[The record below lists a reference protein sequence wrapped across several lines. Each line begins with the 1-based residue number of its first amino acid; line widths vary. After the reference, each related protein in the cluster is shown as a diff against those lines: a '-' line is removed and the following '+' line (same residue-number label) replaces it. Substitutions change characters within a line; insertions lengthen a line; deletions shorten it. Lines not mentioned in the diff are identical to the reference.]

1 MLTPR
6 FRSDQATDSVSEPH
20 VRVTTAFNK
29 MLSIP
34 GATVAS
40 VEFTPEGVVVGLRR
54 RKGRPRC
61 PCGWKGSGAYDS
73 SVRRWRHLDLGSSK
87 LLLQAPIRRL
97 HCRRCDRVRT
107 ETVPWARPRARH
119 SADFEDVVGWL
130 AQRTDKTTITRLLRT
145 SWETVA
151 GIVERVVAE
160 QIDTRRLSGLLR
172 IGVDEVSYRK
182 GHRYL
187 TVVADHD
194 QAGRV
199 VWAAEG
205 KNAATLEAFYD
216 QLGETGCADLQAVSM
231 DLGAAFK
238 KATDT
243 KAPQARQCVDPFHLV
258 ALANEAIN
266 KARRWAWNLERDKA
280 RQAAALAGPKRRGR
294 PPADSPAPPRDH
306 ARWVKHSRWALLKDP
321 DALLPSQLDV
331 LHELRRSGSALYRCW
346 QLKEG
351 LRDLYRIPD
360 PSDAAAHLDWWLAWA
375 CRSRIPSF
383 VTLSKTVRD
392 NRDRILA
399 AIELGLSNSKLEGLN
414 SKIRLINHRGYGHH
428 SATALIAMIY
438 LCCGGLTIR
447 LPTER

>member
-1 MLTPR
+1 M
-6 FRSDQATDSVSEPH
+6 
-20 VRVTTAFNK
+20 RVTTAFNK

-40 VEFTPEGVVVGLRR
+40 VEFTPEGVLVGLRR
-54 RKGRPRC
+54 RQGCPRC
-61 PCGWKGSGAYDS
+61 PCGWRGTGAYDS

-87 LLLQAPIRRL
+87 LLLEAQIRRL
-97 HCRRCDRVRT
+97 DCRRCGRVRT
-107 ETVPWARPRARH
+107 EDVPWARPRARH
-119 SADFEDVVGWL
+119 SRDVEDVVAWL

-145 SWETVA
+145 SWKTVA
-151 GIVERVVAE
+151 GIVERVVVE
-160 QIDTRRLSGLLR
+160 QVGDRRLTGLLR
-172 IGVDEVSYRK
+172 IGVDEVSDRK

-216 QLGETGCADLQAVSM
+216 ELGEAGCTALEAVSM

-280 RQAAALAGPKRRGR
+280 RAAAVLAGPKRRDR
-294 PPADSPAPPRDH
+294 PPAGNPPPARDQ
-306 ARWVKHSRWALLKDP
+306 ARWVKHTRWALLKDP
-321 DALLPSQLDV
+321 DALKPSQLQV
-331 LHELRRSGSALYRCW
+331 LHELRRAGSVLYRCW

-351 LRDLYRIPD
+351 LRDLYRLPD
-360 PSDAAAHLDWWLAWA
+360 PTDAPVHLNWWLACA
-375 CRSRIPSF
+375 CRSRIPAF
-383 VTLSKTVRD
+383 VTLSRTVRD
-392 NRDRILA
+392 NRERILA
-399 AIELGLSNSKLEGLN
+399 AVELGLSNSKLEGLN

-428 SATALIAMIY
+428 SAAALIAMIY

>member
-1 MLTPR
+1 
-6 FRSDQATDSVSEPH
+6 

-29 MLSIP
+29 ILSIP
-34 GATVAS
+34 SATVAS

-54 RKGRPRC
+54 RRGRPRC
-61 PCGWKGSGAYDS
+61 PCGWRATGAYDS
-73 SVRRWRHLDLGSSK
+73 SVRRWRHLDLGSNK
-87 LLLQAPIRRL
+87 LWLQAEIRRL
-97 HCRRCDRVRT
+97 DCRRCGRVRT
-107 ETVPWARPRARH
+107 EGVPWARPRARH
-119 SADFEDVVGWL
+119 SRDFEDVVAWL

-151 GIVERVVAE
+151 GMVERVVAE
-160 QIDTRRLSGLLR
+160 QIDTRRLTGLLR

-194 QAGRV
+194 QSGRV

-216 QLGETGCADLQAVSM
+216 QLGEAGCEQLQAVSM

-266 KARRWAWNLERDKA
+266 KARRWAWNIERDKA
-280 RQAAALAGPKRRGR
+280 RRAAALAGPKRRGR
-294 PPADSPAPPRDH
+294 PPAGSPPPARDQT
-306 ARWVKHSRWALLKDP
+306 RWVKHARWALLKDP
-321 DALLPSQLDV
+321 GALKPSQLDV
-331 LHELRRSGSALYRCW
+331 LHELRRSGSVLYRCW

-351 LRDLYRIPD
+351 LRDLYRLTD
-360 PSDAAAHLDWWLAWA
+360 PADAPVHLDWWLAWA
-375 CRSRIPSF
+375 CRSRIPAF
-383 VTLSKTVRD
+383 VTLSKTVRA
-392 NRDRILA
+392 NRERILA

-428 SATALIAMIY
+428 SAAALIAMIY
-438 LCCGGLTIR
+438 LCCGGLTIQ

>member
-1 MLTPR
+1 M
-6 FRSDQATDSVSEPH
+6 
-20 VRVTTAFNK
+20 RVTTAFNK

-40 VEFTPEGVVVGLRR
+40 VEFTTEGVVVGLRR
-54 RKGRPRC
+54 RAGRPRC
-61 PCGWKGSGAYDS
+61 PCGWKAAGAYDS
-73 SVRRWRHLDLGSSK
+73 SIRRWRHLDLGANK
-87 LLLQAPIRRL
+87 LVLQAQIRRL
-97 HCRRCDRVRT
+97 HCRRCARVVT
-107 ETVPWARPRARH
+107 EQVPWARPRARH
-119 SADFEDVVGWL
+119 TRDFEDVVAWL
-130 AQRTDKTTITRLLRT
+130 TQRSDKTTIKRLLRT

-160 QIDTRRLSGLLR
+160 HIDTRRLTGLLR

-194 QAGRV
+194 EGGKV

-216 QLGETGCADLQAVSM
+216 ELGEAECQQLQAVSM

-243 KAPQARQCVDPFHLV
+243 KAPQARQCVDPFHLI

-266 KARRWAWNLERDKA
+266 KARRWAWNIERNKA
-280 RQAAALAGPKRRGR
+280 KHLPRRGR
-294 PPADSPAPPRDH
+294 GRPAHDSPPPPRNQ
-306 ARWVKHSRWALLKDP
+306 ARWVKHTRWALLKDP
-321 DALLPSQLDV
+321 DHLKPSQLEV
-331 LHELRRSGSALYRCW
+331 LHELRRSNSVLYRCW

-351 LRDLYRIPD
+351 LRDLYRLAHPTEA
-360 PSDAAAHLDWWLAWA
+360 PAHLDWWLAWA
-375 CRSRIPSF
+375 CRSRIPAF
-383 VTLSKTVRD
+383 VTLAKTVRA
-392 NRDRILA
+392 NRERILA
-399 AIELGLSNSKLEGLN
+399 AVELGLSNSKLEGLN

-428 SATALIAMIY
+428 SAAALIAMIY
-438 LCCGGLTIR
+438 LCCGGITIQ

>member
-1 MLTPR
+1 MLSPR
-6 FRSDQATDSVSEPH
+6 FRSNHATDPTSEPH

-34 GATVAS
+34 SATVAS
-40 VEFTPEGVVVGLRR
+40 VEFTPEAVLVGLRR
-54 RKGRPRC
+54 RKSRPRC
-61 PCGWKGSGAYDS
+61 PCGWTGTGVYVT

-87 LLLQAPIRRL
+87 LLLEAEIRRL
-97 HCRRCDRVRT
+97 HCRRCGRVRT
-107 ETVPWARPRARH
+107 EDVPWARPRARH
-119 SADFEDVVGWL
+119 SRDFEDVVAWL

-151 GIVERVVAE
+151 GVVERVVAE

-216 QLGETGCADLQAVSM
+216 ELGDTGSAQLQAVSM

-238 KATDT
+238 KATDH

-280 RQAAALAGPKRRGR
+280 RTAAVLAGAKRRSR
-294 PPADSPAPPRDH
+294 PPKNSPPPARDQ
-306 ARWVKHSRWALLKDP
+306 ARWVKHTRWALLKDP
-321 DALLPSQLDV
+321 DALKPSQLEV
-331 LHELRRSGSALYRCW
+331 LHELHRSHSVLYRCW
-346 QLKEG
+346 QRKEG
-351 LRDLYRIPD
+351 LRDLYRLPD
-360 PSDAAAHLDWWLAWA
+360 PAEAAGHLDWWLAWA
-375 CRSRIPSF
+375 CRSRIPAF
-383 VTLSKTVRD
+383 LTLSQTVRD

-428 SATALIAMIY
+428 SA
-438 LCCGGLTIR
+438 
-447 LPTER
+447 PPSSP

>member
-1 MLTPR
+1 M
-6 FRSDQATDSVSEPH
+6 
-20 VRVTTAFNK
+20 RVTTAFNK
-29 MLSIP
+29 ILSIP
-34 GATVAS
+34 GASVAS

-54 RKGRPRC
+54 RARRPIC
-61 PCGWKGSGAYDS
+61 ACGWTGRGHYDS
-73 SVRRWRHLDLGSSK
+73 SRRRWRHLDLGSSK
-87 LLLQAPIRRL
+87 LWLEAEIRRL
-97 HCRRCDRVRT
+97 HCRRCDRIVT
-107 ETVPWARPRARH
+107 EAVPWARPRARH
-119 SADFEDVVGWL
+119 SRGFEDVVAWL
-130 AQRTDKTTITRLLRT
+130 AQRSDKTTISRLMRT

-151 GIVERVVAE
+151 GIVTRVVAE
-160 QIDTRRLSGLLR
+160 QLDQQRLTGLLR

-199 VWAAEG
+199 VWAGEG
-205 KNAATLEAFYD
+205 KSAATLEAFYD
-216 QLGETGCADLQAVSM
+216 DLGDSGCAALEAVSM

-238 KATDT
+238 KATDA

-280 RQAAALAGPKRRGR
+280 KASPHRGPGR
-294 PPADSPAPPRDH
+294 PRRDSPPPPRDQ

-321 DALLPSQLDV
+321 DALKPSQLEV
-331 LHELRRSGSALYRCW
+331 LHALRRNNSVLYRCW

-351 LRDLYRIPD
+351 LRDLYRLANPL
-360 PSDAAAHLDWWLAWA
+360 DASTHLDWWLAWA
-375 CRSRIPSF
+375 CRSRIPAF
-383 VTLSKTVRD
+383 VTLSKTVRA
-392 NRDRILA
+392 NHDRVLA
-399 AIELGLSNSKLEGLN
+399 AVELGLSNSKLEGLN

-428 SATALIAMIY
+428 SAAAIIAMIY
-438 LCCGGLTIR
+438 LCCGGLTIT

>member
-1 MLTPR
+1 M
-6 FRSDQATDSVSEPH
+6 
-20 VRVTTAFNK
+20 RVTTAFNK
-29 MLSIP
+29 MLSVS
-34 GATVAS
+34 GAGVAS
-40 VEFTPEGVVVGLRR
+40 VMFTPEGVVVGLRR
-54 RKGRPRC
+54 RAGRPVC
-61 PCGWKGSGAYDS
+61 PCGWKGRGHYDS
-73 SVRRWRHLDLGSSK
+73 SRRRWRHLDLGSSR
-87 LLLQAPIRRL
+87 LFLEAQIRRL
-97 HCRRCDRVRT
+97 YCRRCDRVVT
-107 ETVPWARPRARH
+107 EQVPWARPRARH
-119 SADFEDVVGWL
+119 SRDFEDVVAWL
-130 AQRTDKTTITRLLRT
+130 AQRSDKTTISRLLRT

-151 GIVERVVAE
+151 GIVTRVVAE

-194 QAGRV
+194 QAGKV

-216 QLGETGCADLQAVSM
+216 ELGETSCAALEAVSM

-238 KATDT
+238 KATDA

-266 KARRWAWNLERDKA
+266 KARRWAWNLEREKA
-280 RQAAALAGPKRRGR
+280 DSAPPRPRGR
-294 PPADSPAPPRDH
+294 PPAGSQRPRDQ

-321 DALLPSQLDV
+321 DHLLPSQLDV
-331 LHELRRSGSALYRCW
+331 LHQLRRSNSVLYRCW

-351 LRDLYRIPD
+351 LRDLYRLPD
-360 PSDAAAHLDWWLAWA
+360 PQHAAEHLHWWLAWA
-375 CRSRIPSF
+375 CRSRVPAF
-383 VTLSKTVRD
+383 VALSKTVRA
-392 NRDRILA
+392 NRERILA
-399 AIELGLSNSKLEGLN
+399 AVQLGLSNSKLEGLN

-428 SATALIAMIY
+428 SAAAIIAMIY
-438 LCCGGLTIR
+438 LCCGGLTIT

>member
-1 MLTPR
+1 
-6 FRSDQATDSVSEPH
+6 

-40 VEFTPEGVVVGLRR
+40 VEFGTEGVVVGLRR
-54 RKGRPRC
+54 RASRPRC
-61 PCGWKGSGAYDS
+61 PCGWRGTGVYDS
-73 SVRRWRHLDLGSSK
+73 STRRWRHLDLGASK
-87 LLLQAPIRRL
+87 LLLEAEIRRL
-97 HCRRCDRVRT
+97 HCQRCQRVRT
-107 ETVPWARPRARH
+107 EAVPWARPRARH
-119 SADFEDVVGWL
+119 SRDFEDVVAWL

-160 QIDTRRLSGLLR
+160 QIDTRRLAGLLR

-194 QAGRV
+194 QSGRV

-216 QLGETGCADLQAVSM
+216 QLGEAGCAQLEAVSM

-243 KAPQARQCVDPFHLV
+243 KAPEARQCVDPFHLI

-266 KARRWAWNLERDKA
+266 KARRWAWNIERDKA
-280 RQAAALAGPKRRGR
+280 RQAAALAGPRRRGR
-294 PPADSPAPPRDH
+294 PPAGSPPPARDR

-321 DALLPSQLDV
+321 DALKPSQLEV
-331 LHELRRSGSALYRCW
+331 LHELRRNNSVLYRCW

-351 LRDLYRIPD
+351 LRDLYRLPD
-360 PSDAAAHLDWWLAWA
+360 PADAEHHLDWWLAWA
-375 CRSRIPSF
+375 CRSRIPAF
-383 VTLSKTVRD
+383 VTLSKTVRG
-392 NRDRILA
+392 NRHRILA

-428 SATALIAMIY
+428 SAAALIAMIY
-438 LCCGGLTIR
+438 LCCGGLTVQ

>member
-1 MLTPR
+1 M
-6 FRSDQATDSVSEPH
+6 
-20 VRVTTAFNK
+20 RVTTAFNK

-34 GATVAS
+34 SASVAS

-54 RKGRPRC
+54 RNGRPVC
-61 PCGWKGSGAYDS
+61 PCGWRASGSYDS
-73 SVRRWRHLDLGSSK
+73 SVRRWRHLDLGASK
-87 LLLQAPIRRL
+87 LLLEAEIRRL
-97 HCRRCDRVRT
+97 HCQRCQRVRT
-107 ETVPWARPRARH
+107 EAVPWARPRARH
-119 SADFEDVVGWL
+119 SRDFEDVVAWL
-130 AQRTDKTTITRLLRT
+130 AQRADKTTISRLLRT

-151 GIVERVVAE
+151 GIVERVVDDQVDA
-160 QIDTRRLSGLLR
+160 RRLGGLLR

-205 KNAATLEAFYD
+205 KNAATLQAFYD
-216 QLGETGCADLQAVSM
+216 ELGEAGCTALEAVSM

-243 KAPQARQCVDPFHLV
+243 HAPQARQCVDPFHLI

-266 KARRWAWNLERDKA
+266 KARRWSWNRERDTAKTLP
-280 RQAAALAGPKRRGR
+280 RRGRGR
-294 PPADSPAPPRDH
+294 PPAGSPPVPRDQ

-321 DALLPSQLDV
+321 DQLLPSQLDV
-331 LHELRRSGSALYRCW
+331 LHELRRSNSVLYRCW

-351 LRDLYRIPD
+351 LRDLYRLRD
-360 PSDAAAHLDWWLAWA
+360 PRDAPEHLDWWLAWA
-375 CRSRIPSF
+375 CRSRIPAF
-383 VTLSKTVRD
+383 LTLSKTVRT

-438 LCCGGLTIR
+438 LCCGGLTIQ